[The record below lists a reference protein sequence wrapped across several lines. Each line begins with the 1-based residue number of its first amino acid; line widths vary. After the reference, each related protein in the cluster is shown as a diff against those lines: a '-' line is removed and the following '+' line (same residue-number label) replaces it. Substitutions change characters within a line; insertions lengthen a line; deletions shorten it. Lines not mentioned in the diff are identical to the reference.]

1 MNIFACLLT
10 LAIIR
15 PQNTS
20 PSGPQFRAP
29 LSTPKTQ
36 VSTAPPV
43 APRLD
48 PPNGYK
54 PVQVP
59 DYVAD
64 TYMKFATAETAHD
77 FQIFDIEKR
86 VGVLESNREKYDR
99 ADIDSLKE
107 TRTKALVYLAIG
119 STLFAIVWGALASLF
134 GFFLKAYIS
143 PRLKMLWAI
152 LGEKAQGINTQYA
165 TYPMPNTISLHADA
179 VDPKAMSPDKTE

>member
-10 LAIIR
+10 LAITQ
-15 PQNTS
+15 PQNTN
-20 PSGPQFRAP
+20 PGGPQFRAASP
-29 LSTPKTQ
+29 TLKTH

-64 TYMKFATAETAHD
+64 TYMKFATTETAHD

-86 VGVLESNREKYDR
+86 VGVLENNREKYDR

-107 TRTKALVYLAIG
+107 TRTKA
-119 STLFAIVWGALASLF
+119 
-134 GFFLKAYIS
+134 
-143 PRLKMLWAI
+143 
-152 LGEKAQGINTQYA
+152 
-165 TYPMPNTISLHADA
+165 
-179 VDPKAMSPDKTE
+179 